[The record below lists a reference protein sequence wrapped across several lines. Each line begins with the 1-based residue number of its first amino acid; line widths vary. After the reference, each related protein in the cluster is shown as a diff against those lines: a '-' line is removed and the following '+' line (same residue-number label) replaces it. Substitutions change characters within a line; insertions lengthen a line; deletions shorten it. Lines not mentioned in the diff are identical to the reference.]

1 LLLICPEQAVLFDLF
16 MHARALF
23 LKAVYATNV
32 MFSHLASTCT
42 SPGKR
47 LTMSAFKD
55 TAKRTAQ
62 TGAIIQATTRK
73 KRVMD

>member
-1 LLLICPEQAVLFDLF
+1 V
-16 MHARALF
+16 F
-23 LKAVYATNV
+23 LKGIYATNV
-32 MFSHLASTCT
+32 MFSYLASTCT

-73 KRVMD
+73 RVMD

>member
-1 LLLICPEQAVLFDLF
+1 
-16 MHARALF
+16 
-23 LKAVYATNV
+23 
-32 MFSHLASTCT
+32 MFSYLASTCT

-73 KRVMD
+73 RVMD